1 MAMIFIPKPIIDESK
16 ILEAARNLIGEDF
29 VNPEI
34 ATDGA
39 DHIVYKIKTTS
50 LKNFVIKT
58 GPDAATDIHVL
69 MKLERHNFKV
79 PQVLHHT
86 KIQQEDT
93 VYPLFV
99 MTSFSGTALKD
110 IEPSKKYLYIKLVLD
125 EFKKF
130 RSIKTPARAGY
141 IIEVDAGKDWPWKEF
156 LMRNINGENPAFD
169 WQAVLQHKNIDR
181 ELLKKAMKQA
191 EKKISTLGD
200 NLELSLLHT
209 DVNEANIFVK
219 EEQLE
224 GIIDWSDAKY
234 GDWIFDFARFRMNIR
249 HRMDD
254 AALKEYSSGIQFSDA
269 ERQRERIYYLLNVLD
284 YTNWYVVYGW
294 DEMVT
299 IQMDLLREIQ
309 REFATQLK

>member
-1 MAMIFIPKPIIDESK
+1 MTFIPKPIIDENK

-39 DHIVYKIKTTS
+39 DDVGFKIKTTS
-50 LKNFVIKT
+50 GKNFVIKT

-69 MKLERHNFKV
+69 TKLQGRNFKI

-86 KIQQEDT
+86 KIQQEDKF
-93 VYPLFV
+93 YPLFV
-99 MTSFSGTALKD
+99 MTSFGGTALKD
-110 IEPSKKYLYIKLVLD
+110 IEPSKKYLYIKPVLD

-141 IIEVDAGKDWPWKEF
+141 VIEVDAGKDWSWKEF
-156 LMRNINGENPAFD
+156 LMRNINGENPEFD
-169 WQAVLQHKNIDR
+169 WQVVFQHKNIDQ
-181 ELLKKAMKQA
+181 ELLKEAMKQA
-191 EKKISTLGD
+191 GEKISTLAD
-200 NLELSLLHT
+200 EIELSLIHT
-209 DVNEANIFVK
+209 DVNEANIFVR
-219 EEQLE
+219 EGQLE
-224 GIIDWSDAKY
+224 GVIDWSDAKY
-234 GDWIFDFARFRMNIR
+234 GDWVFDFARFRMNIR

-254 AALKEYSSGIQFSDA
+254 AALKEYLSGIQLLDT
-269 ERQRERIYYLLNVLD
+269 EKQREKIYYLLNVLD

-299 IQMDLLREIQ
+299 MQMDLLREIQ
-309 REFATQLK
+309 KEFAAEVKIQ